1 MSFKQ
6 FGQKINTRAYF
17 GLINIVGVTKA
28 RDALLAGLSKEFSD
42 AHLKN
47 PDVTVD
53 DLTREYF
60 KDSYFQKILDKLQI
74 QRDDI
79 INIAK
84 VCVAKI

>member
-6 FGQKINTRAYF
+6 FGQKINTRVNTRAYF

-60 KDSYFQKILDKLQI
+60 KDSYFQKSLTSCKSSEMM
-74 QRDDI
+74 
-79 INIAK
+79 
-84 VCVAKI
+84 